1 MFAVFDDGKAFGDFA
16 CLLVVLDGIALFDFI
31 GDDLLYKVWVDVL
44 DTGLV
49 GVGVDGYFCG
59 YGRFANGEFEE
70 LACEGAESYAQHLCE
85 AVPVERVA
93 ALGDVCDFSVTC
105 GASDDFAV
113 FESDIGIAFGEVA
126 VKPLGEEVF
135 VFIGDVGRLKSA
147 EFACSYGGAKGLEIG
162 RMGDCLALI
171 QAGENDIIPN

>member
-16 CLLVVLDGIALFDFI
+16 CLLVVLDGIALFDFV
-31 GDDLLYKVWVDVL
+31 GDDLLYKAWVDVL
-44 DTGLV
+44 DTGFV

-93 ALGDVCDFSVTC
+93 ALGDVCDFSVNPGFFFSEAFDVRLLLDADVRLT
-105 GASDDFAV
+105 
-113 FESDIGIAFGEVA
+113 IGVYSRCHFFIHFQIVA
-126 VKPLGEEVF
+126 Y
-135 VFIGDVGRLKSA
+135 FIS
-147 EFACSYGGAKGLEIG
+147 EN
-162 RMGDCLALI
+162 LATTILRFSFTSM
-171 QAGENDIIPN
+171 